1 MMNNKGQSLV
11 LAVIL
16 IPIIFLMLLF
26 VYDICRMSLLKNEL
40 DNINYMAMEYGLDK
54 LDEDN
59 VVDIVNDL
67 IDKNNDDL
75 DKVDVHFEDDKLYI
89 DIEEKMDT
97 RIGNMK
103 IFKVESSYVGYMDED
118 KKIIERNK

>member
-40 DNINYMAMEYGLDK
+40 DNINYMAMEYGLDTI
-54 LDEDN
+54 DEDN

-97 RIGNMK
+97 RIGNIK